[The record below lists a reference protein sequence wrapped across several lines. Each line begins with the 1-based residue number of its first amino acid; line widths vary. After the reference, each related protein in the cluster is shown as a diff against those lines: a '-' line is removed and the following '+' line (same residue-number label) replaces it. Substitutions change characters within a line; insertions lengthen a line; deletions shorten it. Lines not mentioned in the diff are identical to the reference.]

1 MPMHPGE
8 GRAEADEHFD
18 VVSRR
23 GGDTLTRLQRPAV
36 GQRRDY
42 HAVRASLTLR
52 HSSGRVEATAN
63 KIKRSSGR
71 WVDAVGYPTRGD
83 RGRAFATAR
92 ARAMQAACPGPR
104 ISRSSTA
111 EDYDVTTAPL
121 HALPAAKR
129 RRLIIIGLLRASA
142 VTAAL
147 VVAYYLLPLD
157 HLAGV
162 PLGVF
167 LAAGLLAL
175 TAMTAYQVRAIIRAR
190 YPGIRAIEALA
201 ATAPLFLLLFATTYV
216 LMAQADLGDFN
227 VHPLTR
233 TDSLYFTV
241 TVFATV
247 GFGDITATS
256 QTGRLIVTAQMI
268 LDLIVLGLGIRV
280 FLGAVQR
287 GQQQDAAQQEAK
299 SR

>member
-1 MPMHPGE
+1 MH
-8 GRAEADEHFD
+8 GR
-18 VVSRR
+18 
-23 GGDTLTRLQRPAV
+23 P
-36 GQRRDY
+36 
-42 HAVRASLTLR
+42 
-52 HSSGRVEATAN
+52 
-63 KIKRSSGR
+63 
-71 WVDAVGYPTRGD
+71 P
-83 RGRAFATAR
+83 
-92 ARAMQAACPGPR
+92 QAPL
-104 ISRSSTA
+104 ISRSSAA
-111 EDYDVTTAPL
+111 EDHDVTTAPL

-147 VVAYYLLPLD
+147 VVGYYLLPLD

-162 PLGVF
+162 PLGVS

-175 TAMTAYQVRAIIRAR
+175 AAMAVYQVQAIIRAR

-201 ATAPLFLLLFATTYV
+201 TTAPLFLLLFAATYV
-216 LMAQADLGDFN
+216 LMARADPSNFN

-241 TVFATV
+241 TVLATV

-287 GQQQDAAQQEAK
+287 GRQDTAQQETQ

>member
-1 MPMHPGE
+1 
-8 GRAEADEHFD
+8 
-18 VVSRR
+18 
-23 GGDTLTRLQRPAV
+23 
-36 GQRRDY
+36 
-42 HAVRASLTLR
+42 
-52 HSSGRVEATAN
+52 
-63 KIKRSSGR
+63 
-71 WVDAVGYPTRGD
+71 
-83 RGRAFATAR
+83 
-92 ARAMQAACPGPR
+92 
-104 ISRSSTA
+104 
-111 EDYDVTTAPL
+111 VTTAPL
-121 HALPAAKR
+121 DALPAAKR

-147 VVAYYLLPLD
+147 VVGYYLLPLD

-162 PLGVF
+162 PLGVS

-175 TAMTAYQVRAIIRAR
+175 AAMAAYQVRAIIRAR

-201 ATAPLFLLLFATTYV
+201 ATAPLFLLLFAATYV

-287 GQQQDAAQQEAK
+287 GQQQDAAQQETK

>member
-1 MPMHPGE
+1 M
-8 GRAEADEHFD
+8 
-18 VVSRR
+18 
-23 GGDTLTRLQRPAV
+23 
-36 GQRRDY
+36 
-42 HAVRASLTLR
+42 
-52 HSSGRVEATAN
+52 
-63 KIKRSSGR
+63 
-71 WVDAVGYPTRGD
+71 
-83 RGRAFATAR
+83 
-92 ARAMQAACPGPR
+92 
-104 ISRSSTA
+104 
-111 EDYDVTTAPL
+111 TTAPL

-147 VVAYYLLPLD
+147 IVAYYLLPLD

-162 PLGVF
+162 PLGVS

-201 ATAPLFLLLFATTYV
+201 ATAPLFLLLFAATYV
-216 LMAQADLGDFN
+216 LMARADPSNFN

-233 TDSLYFTV
+233 TDLLYFTV

-256 QTGRLIVTAQMI
+256 QAGRLIVTGQMI

-287 GQQQDAAQQEAK
+287 GRQQDAAQQETR